1 MKLSYG
7 KPDFVKAGGR
17 KTDNGEGDT
26 RRRRGGGR
34 VENYNPAKSGVRGKR
49 RQGDSPE
56 NSRRLFIMLRG
67 ATRIPAQRLGK
78 ICGYSNSENSEGEMD
93 RNKT

>member
-1 MKLSYG
+1 MGSEILQRQRVVRQRTEKG
-7 KPDFVKAGGR
+7 IRVAEGEVGGS
-17 KTDNGEGDT
+17 TIIT
-26 RRRRGGGR
+26 RRR
-34 VENYNPAKSGVRGKR
+34 AALRGKR

-56 NSRRLFIMLRG
+56 NSRRLFIMPRG